1 MNMESK
7 GKKKRTFLDSVKNC
21 LEGINYTLS
30 HENNFKREMIFG
42 ILVVI
47 ASVILKISIIEWV
60 IVILLI
66 NFVLVCELIN
76 TALEKT
82 VDLYTKEYNETAKI
96 VKDVAGA
103 SVFVMSIFSAVIGMI
118 IFLPKVIDFIN
129 NLL

>member
-7 GKKKRTFLDSVKNC
+7 GKKRTFFDSVKNC
-21 LEGINYTLS
+21 LDGIGYTIS
-30 HENNFKREMIFG
+30 HENNFKREIIIG

-47 ASVILKISIIEWV
+47 MSAILKINMIEWV

-76 TALEKT
+76 TALEKA
-82 VDLYTKEYNETAKI
+82 VDLYTTKYNETAKV

-103 SVFVMSIFSAVIGMI
+103 SVFVMSIFSAVIGVI
-118 IFLPKVIDFIN
+118 IFLPKIIVFIDK
-129 NLL
+129 L

>member
-1 MNMESK
+1 MVMGSK
-7 GKKKRTFLDSVKNC
+7 DKKKKRTFLDSVKNC

-30 HENNFKREMIFG
+30 NENNFKREIIIG

-47 ASVILKISIIEWV
+47 MSAILKISIIEWV

-76 TALEKT
+76 TALEKA
-82 VDLYTKEYNETAKI
+82 VDLYTKEFNKTAKI

-103 SVFVMSIFSAVIGMI
+103 SVFVMSIFSAIIGFI
-118 IFLPKVIDFIN
+118 IFLPKLIN
-129 NLL
+129 LISNL